1 MRWSSTIVVLGF
13 EKQGQ
18 RVALVDAVAR
28 DFVGCCSWRYGPFGN
43 VRVVGLVAER
53 VHSRR
58 AGARRL
64 VADLGLA
71 LLLDS
76 SLRGHLGPHTVPHRL
91 QPLQHRRRDVSR
103 YRGPLLSVGQGIGS
117 QPLIEFQPP
126 HACTPHTHT
135 QHRRI
140 MSSFINWAHRRSA
153 GVPSAR
159 RSASSRSGSAKS
171 SVSSLHRNTATYQY
185 M

>member
-1 MRWSSTIVVLGF
+1 
-13 EKQGQ
+13 
-18 RVALVDAVAR
+18 
-28 DFVGCCSWRYGPFGN
+28 
-43 VRVVGLVAER
+43 
-53 VHSRR
+53 
-58 AGARRL
+58 
-64 VADLGLA
+64 
-71 LLLDS
+71 
-76 SLRGHLGPHTVPHRL
+76 
-91 QPLQHRRRDVSR
+91 VSR

-135 QHRRI
+135 HTQHRRI
-140 MSSFINWAHRRSA
+140 MSSFINWTHRRSA